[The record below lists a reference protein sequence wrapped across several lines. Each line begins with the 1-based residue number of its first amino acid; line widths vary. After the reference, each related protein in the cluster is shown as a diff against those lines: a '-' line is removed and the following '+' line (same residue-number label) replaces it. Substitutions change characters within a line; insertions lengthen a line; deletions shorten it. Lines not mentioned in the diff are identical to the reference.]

1 MTIQNYFVVQNN
13 VVTNIVVWDGNVNT
27 WAPPTNAIMLI
38 QSTTSAIVWVLTPDK
53 TDWVLTEI
61 LGAGDIGF
69 TWNGTLLTTNK
80 PKPTK

>member
-1 MTIQNYFVVQNN
+1 MTIQNYLVIQTNA
-13 VVTNIVVWDGNVNT
+13 VTNIVVWDGNTST
-27 WAPPTNAIMLI
+27 WTPPTNATMLI
-38 QSTTSAIVWVLTPDK
+38 QSTTIANVWCLNSSK
-53 TDWVLTEI
+53 TDWELTEV